1 MERTLLE
8 RYFRAMQRGPEGEE
22 ELIALFA
29 DDAIYVEPF
38 GGRTHFGREAIREWL
53 RSSWAD
59 QPPGIRLTVERVDV
73 IEEVVEASWTCESDI
88 FDAPARGRD
97 RFTIRDGKIS
107 RLQSE
112 LLEQPKLK
120 R

>member
-1 MERTLLE
+1 MDRTLLE
-8 RYFRAMQRGPEGEE
+8 RYFRAMQRGPESEE

-29 DDAIYVEPF
+29 DDAVYVEPF
-38 GGRTHFGREAIREWL
+38 SARTHSGREAIREWL

-59 QPPGIRLTVERVDV
+59 QPPGIRLAVDRIDV
-73 IEEVVEASWTCESDI
+73 IEEVVEVSWTCESDI

-107 RLQSE
+107 RLHSE
-112 LLEQPKLK
+112 LLEQPKF
-120 R
+120 RR